1 MKIII
6 ITEGSSKIGYGHVT
20 RCLSLYHAFKEKGLN
35 VKFIVNGDSSIE
47 SLLTHTEHNIFNWLE
62 DSFKLLQ
69 SLNSSDIVIID
80 SYLADE
86 TLYRRIS
93 ESVALSVYIDDN
105 QRINYPKGVVING
118 SIHAEKLN
126 YPISDETDYLL
137 GSRYMP
143 LRHPFRG
150 VGEKNI
156 APSIQNVMVT
166 FGGDDLRNLTPNILR
181 ILTTHYPSLNK
192 YVIIGKG
199 FKKIPLIKRIKDEKT
214 KLIFYPDAEGMLEVM
229 LKSDI
234 AISAAGQTLYELA
247 KVGLPTIAIG
257 VAHNQI
263 YNLENWEK
271 AGFIEVAGFWDDE
284 QVYDRIVEKIE
295 LLKSRGLRIEMFT
308 NGRKYVDGK
317 GVFKIVK
324 YCLNQYYADKIDLRP
339 VKPGDIYDVFEL
351 SNEDEVRKNSFNE
364 RSIRFE
370 DHEKWFKNK
379 IADPNNL
386 FLIINIENAF
396 VGQIRFDFDND
407 SATIS
412 ISIKKQFREL
422 GLSKHIIKKSIEH
435 LKINSS
441 NIKIIKAYI
450 KENNKKSLKLFKHM
464 NFKYRKNVHMKGHH
478 AIEYIYKIG
487 G

>member
-6 ITEGSSKIGYGHVT
+6 ITEGSSKIGFGHVT

-35 VKFIVNGDSSIE
+35 VEFIVNGDSSIE

-69 SLNSSDIVIID
+69 SLNSSAIVIID

-86 TLYRRIS
+86 ALYRRIS

-105 QRINYPKGVVING
+105 QRINYPRGAVING

-126 YPISDETDYLL
+126 YPLSDETDYLL

-143 LRHPFRG
+143 LRRPFWS

-156 APSIQNVMVT
+156 ANALQNVMVT
-166 FGGDDLRNLTPNILR
+166 FGGDDLRNLTLNILK

-192 YVIIGKG
+192 KVIIGKG
-199 FKKIPLIKRIKDEKT
+199 FKNIPLIEALKDEKT

-247 KVGLPTIAIG
+247 RVGLPTIAIG

-271 AGFIEVAGFWDDE
+271 EGFIEVAGFWDDE
-284 QVYDRIVEKIE
+284 KVYDRLVEKIE
-295 LLKSRGLRIEMFT
+295 LLKSSDLRIEMFT

-317 GVFKIVK
+317 GAFKIVK
-324 YCLNQYYADKIDLRP
+324 YCLNQYYTDRIDLRQ
-339 VKPGDIYDVFEL
+339 VEPGDIYDIFEL

-364 RSIRFE
+364 SRIRFE

-379 IADPNNL
+379 IADPKNL
-386 FLIINIENAF
+386 FLIIKIEEDFA
-396 VGQIRFDFDND
+396 GQVRFDFDND

-422 GLSKHIIKKSIEH
+422 GLANHFIEKSIEY
-435 LKINSS
+435 LKINSP
-441 NIKIIKAYI
+441 NIKIIKSYI

-464 NFKYRKNVHMKGHH
+464 NFKYRKNVHIKGHH
-478 AIEYIYKIG
+478 AVECVYMIRD
-487 G
+487 